1 MKIRVGFV
9 INFKST
15 SWLGGYNYFKNLF
28 LCLNENGKNKI
39 EPVLITDNYD
49 DELKNDKVFSKY
61 EILTTNLVSRSNLAQ
76 KVFSKILII
85 IFGKN
90 FMFDNFLKK
99 HQIKVLSHSG
109 WIGHK
114 SDIKNFPWLPDFQE
128 LHFPENFNFFSK
140 LLRKMRVIF
149 SSKFSTKILVSSKSV
164 QQDLKKINF
173 NAYKNSELI
182 KHSVEI
188 PNFNKL
194 KTLSYLKKKY
204 KIKSHYYFLPN
215 HYWIHKNHITV
226 LRSLAINNGLQKNYQ
241 IVSTGQTF
249 DHRHPNHFRN
259 IELFIQKK
267 SINSYLILKIVPYI
281 DLMSLM
287 YYSIALIN
295 PSYSEG
301 WSNTV
306 EQAKAMKKKTI
317 ISNIKVHKEQKNKNT
332 ILFNPTDYK
341 KLKKILDEE
350 YLRNLKIK
358 KKYDKNYF
366 NSNIQQ
372 RKNFTNNY
380 QNLLFKYL

>member
-28 LCLNENGKNKI
+28 LCLNENGNKKI

-49 DELKNDKVFSKY
+49 YELRNDKVFSKY
-61 EILTTNLVSRSNLAQ
+61 EILNTNLVSRSNLIQ

-90 FMFDNFLKK
+90 FMLDNFLKK
-99 HQIKVLSHSG
+99 NKIKILSHSG

-128 LHFPENFNFFSK
+128 LHFPENFNIFSK

-188 PNFNKL
+188 PTFNKL
-194 KTLSYLKKKY
+194 KPLGYLKKKY
-204 KIKSHYYFLPN
+204 NIKSHYYFLPN
-215 HYWIHKNHITV
+215 HYWIHKNHLTV
-226 LRSLAINNGLQKNYQ
+226 LKSLAINNGLQKNYQ

-249 DHRHPNHFRN
+249 DHRHPDHFKN
-259 IELFIQKK
+259 IKLFIKKK
-267 SINSYLILKIVPYI
+267 SIKNYQILKIVPYI

-332 ILFNPTDYK
+332 ILFNPIDYK
-341 KLKKILDEE
+341 KLKKILDDE
-350 YLRNLKIK
+350 YLRYLKIK

-366 NSNIQQ
+366 NSNIKL
-372 RKNFTNNY
+372 RKNFINNY

>member
-28 LCLNENGKNKI
+28 LCLNENGNKKI

-49 DELKNDKVFSKY
+49 YELRNDKVFSKY
-61 EILTTNLVSRSNLAQ
+61 EILNTNLVSRSNLIQ

-90 FMFDNFLKK
+90 FMLDNFLKK
-99 HQIKVLSHSG
+99 NKIKILSHSG

-128 LHFPENFNFFSK
+128 LHFPENFNIFSK

-188 PNFNKL
+188 PTFNKL
-194 KTLSYLKKKY
+194 KPLGYLKKKY

-215 HYWIHKNHITV
+215 HYWIHKNHLTV
-226 LRSLAINNGLQKNYQ
+226 LKSLAINNGLQKNYQ

-249 DHRHPNHFRN
+249 DHRHPDHFKN
-259 IELFIQKK
+259 IKLFIKKK
-267 SINSYLILKIVPYI
+267 SIKNYQILKIVPYI

-332 ILFNPTDYK
+332 ILFNPIDYK
-341 KLKKILDEE
+341 KLKKILDDE
-350 YLRNLKIK
+350 YLRYLKIK

-366 NSNIQQ
+366 NSNIQL
-372 RKNFTNNY
+372 RKDFINNY
-380 QNLLFKYL
+380 QNLLLKYL

>member
-1 MKIRVGFV
+1 VKIRVGFV

-28 LCLNENGKNKI
+28 LCLNENGNKKI

-49 DELKNDKVFSKY
+49 YELRNDKVFSKY
-61 EILTTNLVSRSNLAQ
+61 EILNTNLVSRSNLIQ

-90 FMFDNFLKK
+90 FMLDNFLKK
-99 HQIKVLSHSG
+99 NKIKILSHSG

-128 LHFPENFNFFSK
+128 LHFPENFNIFSK

-188 PNFNKL
+188 PTFNKL
-194 KTLSYLKKKY
+194 KPLGYLKKKY
-204 KIKSHYYFLPN
+204 NIKSHYYFLPN
-215 HYWIHKNHITV
+215 HYWIHKNHLTV
-226 LRSLAINNGLQKNYQ
+226 LKSLAINNGLQKNYQ

-249 DHRHPNHFRN
+249 DHRHPDHFKN
-259 IELFIQKK
+259 IKLFIKKK
-267 SINSYLILKIVPYI
+267 SIKNYQILKIVPYI

-332 ILFNPTDYK
+332 ILFNPIDYK
-341 KLKKILDEE
+341 KLKKILDDE
-350 YLRNLKIK
+350 YLRYLKIK

-366 NSNIQQ
+366 NSNIKL
-372 RKNFTNNY
+372 RKNFINNY